1 MMNGMQVPMPQQ
13 VPQVQ
18 QPQQQQ
24 HQNQQ
29 QAQLSYNQVHPN
41 SHHHHINQQVT
52 SNFNPGQLQ
61 NASKMNQVQNIYQ
74 NGTHKVENNSRSSYD
89 QVMTLAFAF
98 HILFNNL
105 VLT

>member
-24 HQNQQ
+24 NQNQQ
-29 QAQLSYNQVHPN
+29 QAQLSYNQVHP
-41 SHHHHINQQVT
+41 SHHHHLNQQV
-52 SNFNPGQLQ
+52 SNFNPGQQ
-61 NASKMNQVQNIYQ
+61 INASKMNHVQNIYQ

-89 QVMTLAFAF
+89 QVLTLAFAF
-98 HILFNNL
+98 HIIIQL